1 MSLTEITEQ
10 FAHTAAKIPS
20 LGKTIKFQL
29 TEGTVFIDS
38 TGATTVVTNED
49 KAADCTVTTS
59 LATINA
65 LRNGEL
71 NPMMAMM
78 SGKIKISGDMGLAMK
93 LSSLIG

>member
-1 MSLTEITEQ
+1 MDLTEITKQFEQ
-10 FAHTAAKIPS
+10 TASKIPS
-20 LGKTIKFQL
+20 LGKTIKFKL

-38 TGATTVVTNED
+38 SGDTTVVTNED
-49 KAADCTVTTS
+49 KEADCTITTS

-65 LRNGEL
+65 LRKGEM

-93 LSSLIG
+93 LSSLIS